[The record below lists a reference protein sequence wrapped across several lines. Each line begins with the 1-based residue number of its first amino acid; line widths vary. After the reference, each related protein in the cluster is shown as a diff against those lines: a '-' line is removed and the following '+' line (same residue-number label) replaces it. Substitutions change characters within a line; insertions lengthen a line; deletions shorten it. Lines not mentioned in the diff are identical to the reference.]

1 MQNPFAAAIC
11 LFRVDGS
18 DFYCRHIHV
27 AFSKGMM
34 GQTKDEGANW
44 LGLHVYYFIK
54 IYGKVY

>member
-1 MQNPFAAAIC
+1 MQNPFEVAIC

-34 GQTKDEGANW
+34 GQTKNEGANW
-44 LGLHVYYFIK
+44 LGLHVYYFI
-54 IYGKVY
+54 